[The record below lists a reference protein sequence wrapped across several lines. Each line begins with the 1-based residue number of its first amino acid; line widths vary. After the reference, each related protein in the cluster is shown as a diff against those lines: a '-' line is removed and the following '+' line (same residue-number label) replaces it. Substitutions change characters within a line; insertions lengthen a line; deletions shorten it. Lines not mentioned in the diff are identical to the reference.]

1 MTVIRDI
8 SLTLTEEQIWRGQG
22 GRRPEQ
28 VRPALRALMQRALE
42 VGQPLFEPRIA
53 YGFFEVGELRHG
65 QVALRNGAILR
76 SAGQTTHLARAEQ
89 VALVLC
95 TIGPALDERVRQ
107 LLDTEMALAATLDGV
122 GSAAVDALSTAACR
136 RIEEEA
142 ARAGLRTTMP
152 FSPGDGDWPLADQ
165 QVFFDLL
172 PVGELGMRLT
182 RDHLMT
188 PLKSLTLVI
197 GIGKEASAGGVPC
210 ERCSAAPRCRYRVDA
225 LDANSQLD
233 GGINP

>member
-1 MTVIRDI
+1 MTSKPAETTILRDI
-8 SLTLTEEQIWRGQG
+8 SLTLTEEQIWRGLG

-42 VGQPLFEPRIA
+42 VGQLLFEPRVVYAAFDVSEI
-53 YGFFEVGELRHG
+53 RHG
-65 QVALRNGAILR
+65 QVVLGNGAALR
-76 SAGQTTHLARAEQ
+76 SAGQTAHLARAEQ
-89 VALVLC
+89 VALALC
-95 TIGPALDERVRQ
+95 TIGPSLDERVRQ
-107 LLDTEMALAATLDGV
+107 LLDSEMALAATLDGV
-122 GSAAVDALSTAACR
+122 GSAAVDALSTDVCR

-142 ARAGLRTTMP
+142 ARAGLRTTVP
-152 FSPGDGDWPLADQ
+152 LSPGDGDWPLADQ

-197 GIGKEASAGGVPC
+197 GIGKEVTAGGVPC
-210 ERCSAAPRCRYRVDA
+210 ERCSAAPRCRYRADA
-225 LDANSQLD
+225 PAQ
-233 GGINP
+233 